1 MRATASYLSEVL
13 VAAAIESD
21 AADHDGVSA
30 VGLKTAQQPGSGE
43 SRVKYVGKYRYV
55 FRVFSLVFL

>member
-30 VGLKTAQQPGSGE
+30 VGLKTAQPPRQNTH
-43 SRVKYVGKYRYV
+43 V
-55 FRVFSLVFL
+55 FTLFTG